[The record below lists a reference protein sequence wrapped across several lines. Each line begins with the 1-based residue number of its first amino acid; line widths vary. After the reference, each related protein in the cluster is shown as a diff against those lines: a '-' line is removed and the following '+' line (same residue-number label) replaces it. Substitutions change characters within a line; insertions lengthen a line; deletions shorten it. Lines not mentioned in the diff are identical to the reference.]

1 MSALEGTKD
10 LFARA
15 VASPTTATHK
25 KTDVMV
31 VKSGQ
36 ARLMVFGYKHTTLTI
51 SPDTEMSFFYC
62 AVLECFLQRELK
74 PTFSEATPCVVG
86 KQVRLGDTMIEVLG
100 IGPAEKL
107 YEDKVIAQVDAAKV
121 MTKTTK
127 LLALAERKHARMQKE
142 IEMVKDKAAKE
153 IAAVQVRALN
163 LDKKN
168 HEKITILTKQRDDL
182 KTLLQWE
189 IKQGETFVSSSQ
201 QLELLLPPLGSDSVP
216 PTVSDFDN
224 VD

>member
-1 MSALEGTKD
+1 
-10 LFARA
+10 
-15 VASPTTATHK
+15 
-25 KTDVMV
+25 
-31 VKSGQ
+31 
-36 ARLMVFGYKHTTLTI
+36 
-51 SPDTEMSFFYC
+51 
-62 AVLECFLQRELK
+62 
-74 PTFSEATPCVVG
+74 
-86 KQVRLGDTMIEVLG
+86 MIEVLG